1 LENDCSPGRLAAAG
15 HDRRWISVTTRGR
28 WLFLLA
34 ASLAVLLPAPLATA
48 EITPHRALYTM
59 TLGSSSADS
68 GVVGATGAMDYEW
81 GETCDGW
88 TIEQR
93 YRLRMR
99 YAESRDIDVASSFV
113 TWESKDGL
121 RYRFNQRET
130 RNGELN
136 QEIRGEAKLDGPG
149 KGGVAMFTKPQPQTI
164 KLAPGVLFPSA
175 HTILLIDKAKE
186 GAVFITRQVFDGAA
200 EENAVQVSAVIGA
213 KMTADPVSAK
223 PSPLLDRPGWYM
235 RLAFFPVDAKAE
247 EPDYELGMDLL
258 DNGVSRD
265 MVIDYG
271 DYSIRANLEDI
282 EPLGRPSC

>member
-1 LENDCSPGRLAAAG
+1 MTA
-15 HDRRWISVTTRGR
+15 RRR

-34 ASLAVLLPAPLATA
+34 AGLAAVLPQPLAMA
-48 EITPHRALYTM
+48 EIAPHRALYTM
-59 TLGSSSADS
+59 SLGSTSGDS

-93 YRLRMR
+93 YRLKMR
-99 YAESRDIDVASSFV
+99 YAESHDIDVTSSFV

-130 RNGELN
+130 RNGEVD
-136 QEIRGEAKLDGPG
+136 QEIRGEARLDGPG
-149 KGGVAMFTKPQPQTI
+149 KGGIAIFTKPQPQTM

-175 HTILLIDKAKE
+175 HTILLIDKAKD
-186 GAVFITRQVFDGAA
+186 GASFVTRHVFDGAT

-213 KMTADPVSAK
+213 KVTADPVSTK

-271 DYSIRANLEDI
+271 DYSIRAKLDDI
-282 EPLGRPSC
+282 EPLGKPGC